1 MRMMYVF
8 FLQAEDGIRD
18 YKVTGVQTC
27 ALPIFRPAVPFGIA
41 VARQF
46 QPWVQLQRLAFL
58 GIGLLSC
65 AGRWRRSRARSGLL
79 QRECVFL
86 ALGRLRMLPEIAVVI
101 TVDAGH
107 GMVLRV
113 HAHAHL
119 SQVVGQDGGNGP
131 ECGVVLQPVP
141 RGGVLEQV
149 TGLVDPVVAV
159 HALWPQRSEEHTSE
173 LQSPC
178 NLVCRL
184 LLEKK
189 KKENDVSVA
198 SS

>member
-1 MRMMYVF
+1 MR
-8 FLQAEDGIRD
+8 I
-18 YKVTGVQTC
+18 
-27 ALPIFRPAVPFGIA
+27 
-41 VARQF
+41 
-46 QPWVQLQRLAFL
+46 AFL

-65 AGRWRRSRARSGLL
+65 AGRWRRSRARSVLL

-131 ECGVVLQPVP
+131 ECGVVLQAMA
-141 RGGVLEQV
+141 RGGSSALPVWPRLTRASMARISPPMAPTASAWLAV
-149 TGLVDPVVAV
+149 SDPGRQAPPAGRDQAGTALPRPVARR
-159 HALWPQRSEEHTSE
+159 PMRTIT
-173 LQSPC
+173 
-178 NLVCRL
+178 R
-184 LLEKK
+184 
-189 KKENDVSVA
+189 
-198 SS
+198 